1 MRLGLCRY
9 AVLALLVMGSA
20 SLLSSCDSK
29 PATTVYDYETL
40 MTESSENRTITMME
54 NGKRSYTFVS
64 PLMEGYSMASNP
76 YQEFRRGIKM
86 TTYTDSLSLVD
97 ATITANYAIY
107 YERQKLWEA
116 KGNVVIIKN
125 NRKEGDTTITGLTE
139 IYTQQLFWNAT
150 TKKIYSNV
158 DTKVLQPDG
167 WHFGVGFDA
176 DDDLKNIHFRKYTSE
191 MEFDMSQPTPEE
203 RAAKQQEK
211 SAKESEKDAKKDAK
225 EDAKGDT
232 KENKQK
238 KAPAENRRTPNAKD
252 AAKLPAAQHPGSNR
266 SGVVDHNLSPLPV
279 GHNDR
284 SEASL
289 PTKREG
295 ASTQPATPSMG
306 NRPGGKPA
314 NLGSKGLNAKPNG
327 TSTLNAGASAGKR
340 VEEPAT
346 PAK

>member
-1 MRLGLCRY
+1 M
-9 AVLALLVMGSA
+9 LALLIVGGA
-20 SLLSSCDSK
+20 SLLSSCESK
-29 PATTVYDYETL
+29 PSATLYDYETL

-54 NGKRSYTFVS
+54 NGKRSYTFQS

-125 NRKEGDTTITGLTE
+125 NRKGADTTVTGLTE

-176 DDDLKNIHFRKYTSE
+176 DEDLKNIHFRKYTSE
-191 MEFDMSQPTPEE
+191 MEFDMSQPDPAE
-203 RAAKQQEK
+203 RAAKEEEK
-211 SAKESEKDAKKDAK
+211 RAKEAEEAAQETKGANGTKGAKVVKSGNDSSTKAPTPLRPAAVGSEKRPTTQPSGAS
-225 EDAKGDT
+225 
-232 KENKQK
+232 
-238 KAPAENRRTPNAKD
+238 RTGV
-252 AAKLPAAQHPGSNR
+252 AADRNI
-266 SGVVDHNLSPLPV
+266 SPLPV
-279 GHNDR
+279 GKTERPAPEMSVAKDG
-284 SEASL
+284 AVTP
-289 PTKREG
+289 PTI
-295 ASTQPATPSMG
+295 PSMG
-306 NRPGGKPA
+306 ARKGGKSEVSGNEMLTPTQS
-314 NLGSKGLNAKPNG
+314 GSAALKP
-327 TSTLNAGASAGKR
+327 GASSAKR
-340 VEEPAT
+340 ASDVKGTE
-346 PAK
+346 K